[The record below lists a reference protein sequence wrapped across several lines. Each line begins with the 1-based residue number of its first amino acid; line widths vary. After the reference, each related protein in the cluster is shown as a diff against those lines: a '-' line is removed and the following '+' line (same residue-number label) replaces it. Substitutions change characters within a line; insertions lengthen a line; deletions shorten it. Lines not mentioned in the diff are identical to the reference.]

1 MSTQGNFIN
10 VEGMEEVFALLENLD
25 EFASY
30 GTLGAVVSTGAINR
44 YGDRYERYVQSRED
58 QAWMHKGRWNNTVE
72 DVAEESE
79 QDVVDIIGSVA
90 QMILDGA
97 SGAQLRPMVRQAL
110 ELIRRRLRVYP
121 PKPGSSRYDRT
132 GALRNSWQVELL
144 I

>member
-1 MSTQGNFIN
+1 MATQGNFIN
-10 VEGMEEVFALLENLD
+10 VVGADEIFELLDNLG

-30 GTLGAVVSTGAINR
+30 GELGIVYSAGAFNR
-44 YGDRYERYVQSRED
+44 YGDRYEFYVQSRED
-58 QAWMHKGRWNNTVE
+58 QAWMHQGRWNNTVE